1 MLLKKLIF
9 RKKHFD
15 SDWKEND
22 MYLVVGLGNPGREY
36 TMTRHN
42 IGFETLEHMALL
54 HGAKINKLKLKGVCG
69 ECNIAGEKAILLKPQ
84 TYMNLSGES
93 VKEFCDYYK
102 IPPQKV
108 IVICDDIA
116 IGAGKLRIRA
126 KGGAGGHNG
135 LKSIIYS
142 LRSEDFIRIRMGIG
156 EPETDKW
163 DLADFVLAKFTKKDI
178 PIMEEAITRAI
189 DAVADIIKKD
199 VAYAM
204 NKYNGLK

>member
-1 MLLKKLIF
+1 MLLERLRL

-15 SDWKEND
+15 SDWKERD

-42 IGFETLEHMALL
+42 IGFETLEHMAVT

-69 ECNIAGEKAILLKPQ
+69 ECNIAGEKIILLKPQ
-84 TYMNLSGES
+84 TYMNLSGEC
-93 VKEFCDYYK
+93 VKEYCDYYK
-102 IPPQKV
+102 IPPEKV

-116 IGAGKLRIRA
+116 LDAGKLRIRA

-142 LRSEDFIRIRMGIG
+142 LRSEEFIRIRMGIG

-178 PIMEEAITRAI
+178 PVMEAAITRTI
-189 DAVADIIKKD
+189 DAIADI
-199 VAYAM
+199 VGQGVGYAM
-204 NKYNGLK
+204 NKHNCNK